1 MFDAVPIHPTA
12 ASSEKLSFTPPLLS
26 WHWGSRRQRT
36 SKSTCL
42 LKACGCICQN
52 RSTALYVFVLLQCQS
67 RARSPLSLSPYK
79 RGTKAVS
86 LVLQLASKSPFFK
99 GGGFA
104 YLWLGNN
111 HALVG
116 WSLSCQERAGGCV
129 VGKKRISV
137 TGRDHV
143 YHIQLFPLR
152 RLLFSLRI
160 ILKGL
165 GFFPFFSA
173 LNNFCD
179 KLWQHP
185 VFLTNES

>member
-1 MFDAVPIHPTA
+1 MVQKHRSLVLNRSQVNSDQYGHNRGIQELQGMFDAIPIHPTA
-12 ASSEKLSFTPPLLS
+12 ASSEKLSFTPPLHS

-52 RSTALYVFVLLQCQS
+52 RSAALYVFVLLYCQS

-86 LVLQLASKSPFFK
+86 LVLRLASKSPFFK

-116 WSLSCQERAGGCV
+116 WSLSC
-129 VGKKRISV
+129 
-137 TGRDHV
+137 
-143 YHIQLFPLR
+143 
-152 RLLFSLRI
+152 
-160 ILKGL
+160 
-165 GFFPFFSA
+165 
-173 LNNFCD
+173 
-179 KLWQHP
+179 
-185 VFLTNES
+185 